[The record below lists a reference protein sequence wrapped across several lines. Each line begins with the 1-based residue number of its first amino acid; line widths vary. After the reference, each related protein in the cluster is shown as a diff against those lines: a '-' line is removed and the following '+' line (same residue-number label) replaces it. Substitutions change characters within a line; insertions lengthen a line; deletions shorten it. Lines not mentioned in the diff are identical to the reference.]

1 MHPFIKGAAAEQS
14 LRRAEQQEKAHAMA
28 WENNPASVLQSACS
42 RRRGG
47 QGLAILW
54 KLNCLTKV
62 KDIKFE
68 ELGGVEKKPQQLL
81 HFQLL
86 LSTNSE
92 GYLPS

>member
-1 MHPFIKGAAAEQS
+1 MHPFRKGAAAEQS

-42 RRRGG
+42 RGRGG
-47 QGLAILW
+47 QGLAILR
-54 KLNCLTKV
+54 KLNCLTKG

-68 ELGGVEKKPQQLL
+68 ELGGEEKTQQLL

-86 LSTNSE
+86 LLTDCE
-92 GYLPS
+92 GYLAS